1 MPNVLS
7 DVGLGVE
14 PLWTVITLIFVGR
27 HFVGL
32 HHVGPQLGCWYF
44 LRIFSC
50 LKIMSY
56 SNKYH
61 SLGMVQILKTK
72 TVKNYVH
79 ILRQKI
85 INDGSKLMNSASHKL
100 RKGI

>member
-14 PLWTVITLIFVGR
+14 PLRAVITLIFVGR

-44 LRIFSC
+44 LRIFFYEKRS
-50 LKIMSY
+50 
-56 SNKYH
+56 
-61 SLGMVQILKTK
+61 
-72 TVKNYVH
+72 KNA
-79 ILRQKI
+79 LFQKI
-85 INDGSKLMNSASHKL
+85 SFAWHGSNIEKNS
-100 RKGI
+100 

>member
-14 PLWTVITLIFVGR
+14 PLWAVITLIFVGR

-44 LRIFSC
+44 LRNFFFHEKSSKNAIFQSIR
-50 LKIMSY
+50 LAWF
-56 SNKYH
+56 KY
-61 SLGMVQILKTK
+61 
-72 TVKNYVH
+72 
-79 ILRQKI
+79 
-85 INDGSKLMNSASHKL
+85 
-100 RKGI
+100 